1 MGGGRLSGVPQG
13 ARSKIIEQAKIKL
26 LRDRLGRPIPRIY
39 FKTKDLDERCELKI
53 ADFMER
59 HCGGFRL
66 PIPTDDL
73 IRLIEMET
81 DDLDMYADLPDEED
95 GHTDFF
101 ADRKPRVMIAKRLS
115 DSRYENRLRM
125 TLGHEYGHVWFHAP
139 LWRKSGSGHPSEPR
153 WTCHRD
159 RIVDAPQTDWME
171 FQAAYIGG
179 ALLMPCYSVRLWAGE
194 IAMREAK
201 QPPVPFDSDLGHAMI
216 ERFIRRCRGLRASRS
231 GPPSPSGSSG

>member
-1 MGGGRLSGVPQG
+1 M
-13 ARSKIIEQAKIKL
+13 KL
-26 LRDRLGRPIPRIY
+26 LRDPLGRPIPRIY
-39 FKTKDLDERCELKI
+39 FKTDDLDERCERKI
-53 ADFMER
+53 EDFMDQ

-73 IRLIEMET
+73 IRLIEMDA
-81 DDLDMYADLPDEED
+81 DDLDMYSELPEDED

-101 ADRKPRVMIAKRLS
+101 ADRKPVVRISKRLS
-115 DSRYENRLRM
+115 DPRYENRLRM

-139 LWRKSGSGHPSEPR
+139 LWRKPRLDHPTDPR

-179 ALLMPCYSVRLWAGE
+179 ALLMPRDSLRLWTRE
-194 IAMREAK
+194 IVMRESK
-201 QPPVPFDSDLGHAMI
+201 QPPVPSESDLGRAVIGRAM
-216 ERFIRRCRGLRASRS
+216 RRCQVSERAARVRLLRLGLLRES
-231 GPPSPSGSSG
+231 

>member
-1 MGGGRLSGVPQG
+1 M
-13 ARSKIIEQAKIKL
+13 KL
-26 LRDRLGRPIPRIY
+26 LRDPLGRPIPRIY
-39 FKTKDLDERCELKI
+39 FKTDDLDERCERKI
-53 ADFMER
+53 EDFMDQ

-73 IRLIEMET
+73 IRLIEMDA
-81 DDLDMYADLPDEED
+81 DDLDMYSELPEDED

-101 ADRKPRVMIAKRLS
+101 ADRKPVVRISKRLS
-115 DSRYENRLRM
+115 DPRYENRLRM

-139 LWRKSGSGHPSEPR
+139 LWRKPRLDHPTDPR

-179 ALLMPCYSVRLWAGE
+179 ALLMPRDSLRLWTRE
-194 IAMREAK
+194 IVMRESK
-201 QPPVPFDSDLGHAMI
+201 QPPVPSESDLGRAVI
-216 ERFIRRCRGLRASRS
+216 ERAMRRCQVSEHAARVRLLRLGLLRES
-231 GPPSPSGSSG
+231 

>member
-1 MGGGRLSGVPQG
+1 M
-13 ARSKIIEQAKIKL
+13 KL
-26 LRDRLGRPIPRIY
+26 LRDPLGRPIPRIY
-39 FKTKDLDERCELKI
+39 FKTDDLDERCERKI
-53 ADFMER
+53 EDFMDQ

-73 IRLIEMET
+73 IRLIEMDA
-81 DDLDMYADLPDEED
+81 DDLDMYSELPEDED

-101 ADRKPRVMIAKRLS
+101 ADRKPVVRISKRLS
-115 DSRYENRLRM
+115 DPRYENRLRM

-139 LWRKSGSGHPSEPR
+139 LWRKPRLDHPTDPR

-179 ALLMPCYSVRLWAGE
+179 ALLMPRDSLRLWTRE
-194 IAMREAK
+194 IGMRESK
-201 QPPVPFDSDLGHAMI
+201 QPPVPSESDLGRAVI
-216 ERFIRRCRGLRASRS
+216 ERAMRRCQVSERAARVRLLRLGLLRES
-231 GPPSPSGSSG
+231 

>member
-1 MGGGRLSGVPQG
+1 MKV
-13 ARSKIIEQAKIKL
+13 
-26 LRDRLGRPIPRIY
+26 LRDPLGRPINRLY
-39 FKTKDLDERCELKI
+39 FKAEELDARCERKI
-53 ADFMER
+53 ADFMDGHR
-59 HCGGFRL
+59 GGFRL

-73 IRLIEMET
+73 IRLIEMDT
-81 DDLDMYADLPDEED
+81 DDLDMYADLPEEED

-115 DSRYENRLRM
+115 DPRYENRLRM

-139 LWRKSGSGHPSEPR
+139 LWRISGFDTDDGPAKPR

-159 RIVDAPQTDWME
+159 RIVDAPQSDWME

-179 ALLMPCYSVRLWAGE
+179 ALLMPSYSVKLWAGE

-201 QPPVPFDSDLGHAMI
+201 QPPVPEGSDLGRAMI
-216 ERFIRRCRGLRASRS
+216 ERLIRRCRVSEQAARVRLLRLGLVVE
-231 GPPSPSGSSG
+231 P

>member
-1 MGGGRLSGVPQG
+1 M
-13 ARSKIIEQAKIKL
+13 KL
-26 LRDRLGRPIPRIY
+26 LRDPLGRPIPRIY
-39 FKTKDLDERCELKI
+39 FKTEVLDERCERKI
-53 ADFMER
+53 EDFMDQ
-59 HCGGFRL
+59 HCGGFKL

-73 IRLIEMET
+73 IRMIEMEAE
-81 DDLDMYADLPDEED
+81 DLDMYADLPEEED

-115 DSRYENRLRM
+115 DPRYENRLRM
-125 TLGHEYGHVWFHAP
+125 TLCHEYGHVWFHAP
-139 LWRKSGSGHPSEPR
+139 LWRKPGVDHPTDPR

-179 ALLMPCYSVRLWAGE
+179 ALLMPRSDVQLWAGE

-201 QPPVPFDSDLGHAMI
+201 RPPVFAGSDLGRAMI
-216 ERFIRRCRGLRASRS
+216 ERLIRRCRVSEEAARVRLLRLGLLTEA
-231 GPPSPSGSSG
+231 

>member
-1 MGGGRLSGVPQG
+1 M
-13 ARSKIIEQAKIKL
+13 KL
-26 LRDRLGRPIPRIY
+26 LRDPLGRPIPRIY
-39 FKTKDLDERCELKI
+39 FKTDDLDERCERKI
-53 ADFMER
+53 EDFMDQ

-73 IRLIEMET
+73 IRLIEMDA
-81 DDLDMYADLPDEED
+81 DDLDMYSELPEDED

-101 ADRKPRVMIAKRLS
+101 ADRKPVVRISKRLS
-115 DSRYENRLRM
+115 DPRYENRLRM

-139 LWRKSGSGHPSEPR
+139 LWRKPRLDHPTDPR

-179 ALLMPCYSVRLWAGE
+179 ALLMPRDSLRLWTRE
-194 IAMREAK
+194 IVMRESK
-201 QPPVPFDSDLGHAMI
+201 QPPVPSESDLGRAVI
-216 ERFIRRCRGLRASRS
+216 ERAMRRCQVSEHAARVRLLRLRLLRES
-231 GPPSPSGSSG
+231 

>member
-1 MGGGRLSGVPQG
+1 M
-13 ARSKIIEQAKIKL
+13 KL
-26 LRDRLGRPIPRIY
+26 LRDPLGRPIPRIY
-39 FKTKDLDERCELKI
+39 FKTDDLDERCERKI
-53 ADFMER
+53 EDFMDQ

-73 IRLIEMET
+73 IRLIEMDA
-81 DDLDMYADLPDEED
+81 DDLDMYSELPEDED

-101 ADRKPRVMIAKRLS
+101 ADRKPVVKISKRLS
-115 DSRYENRLRM
+115 DPRYENRLRM

-139 LWRKSGSGHPSEPR
+139 LWRKPRLDHPTDPR

-179 ALLMPCYSVRLWAGE
+179 ALLMPRDSLRLWTRE
-194 IAMREAK
+194 IVMRESK
-201 QPPVPFDSDLGHAMI
+201 QPPVPSESDLGRAVI
-216 ERFIRRCRGLRASRS
+216 ERAMRRCQVSEHAARVRLLRLRLLRES
-231 GPPSPSGSSG
+231 

>member
-1 MGGGRLSGVPQG
+1 MKV
-13 ARSKIIEQAKIKL
+13 
-26 LRDRLGRPIPRIY
+26 LRDPLGRPIDRLY
-39 FKTKDLDERCELKI
+39 FKADELDDRCERKI
-53 ADFMER
+53 ADFMDR

-73 IRLIEMET
+73 IRMIEAET
-81 DDLDMYADLPDEED
+81 DDLDMYADLPEEED

-101 ADRKPRVMIAKRLS
+101 ADRKPRVKIAKRLS
-115 DSRYENRLRM
+115 DPRYENRLRM

-139 LWRKSGSGHPSEPR
+139 LWRKSGSDYPAEPR

-159 RIVDAPQTDWME
+159 RIVDAPQSDWME

-179 ALLMPCYSVRLWAGE
+179 ALLMPASDVKSWTSE

-201 QPPVPFDSDLGHAMI
+201 QPPVSADSDLGLAMI
-216 ERFIRRCRGLRASRS
+216 QRLIRRCRVSEQAARVRLLRLHLLTE
-231 GPPSPSGSSG
+231 P